1 MSDLKLSATQ
11 THNGNGLLTQA
22 EDHSC
27 PMAKTVIKHY
37 GKCIPKVNKPR
48 RYGRWRRL
56 QNGNKPPRHQ
66 HRQRWESSNKP
77 RHQVKRF

>member
-56 QNGNKPPRHQ
+56 
-66 HRQRWESSNKP
+66 
-77 RHQVKRF
+77 